1 MLLEL
6 AKPFAHH
13 GETQAIDLVMQRA
26 PAGGKPTHY
35 ARRDGTPYPNAPRRA
50 KKA

>member
-1 MLLEL
+1 MILEIGTRSGTD
-6 AKPFAHH
+6 AGHYSDV
-13 GETQAIDLVMQRA
+13 DLFA